1 MLLGQ
6 ALLDKVFPEAKDSPR
21 FCMNFNLYE
30 SLDFAGIYGDIFLK
44 VSVILWKFWKVV
56 L

>member
-21 FCMNFNLYE
+21 FRMNFNLYE
-30 SLDFAGIYGDIFLK
+30 SLDFAGIYGVHIPK
-44 VSVILWKFWKVV
+44 GSVILWKFWKVV